1 MTRRTCQWLQRAA
14 LLGLGLATFAMPT
27 TAPADDLASLRP
39 HLTFHASFDEGTK
52 ADFAKGDPASY
63 IGEEIPPK
71 TSRPGLPAVVSHV
84 AAQGKWGGSLQF
96 KDVSPKVFFYRG
108 EGNVPYSP
116 QGFDLTVSYWLRL
129 TPEKDLKPGYV
140 DPLQITDKAWNN
152 AALFCDFNDK
162 GEPRLFRLGVMS
174 DLSFWN
180 PKNTDWEKI
189 PDSERPL
196 IVVAQHPFRNDQWT
210 HVAFT
215 LQGVNRSTPCT
226 STFYLN
232 GKAQGSRS
240 VQEKFSWN
248 PQQLSIMLG
257 IQYIGGMDELA
268 VFDKALT
275 AEEVVQLMKLDGG
288 VKSLRK

>member
-1 MTRRTCQWLQRAA
+1 MIRRVAWTTLLFAAVSMPTSARADEA
-14 LLGLGLATFAMPT
+14 TGLAKHLTFLATF
-27 TAPADDLASLRP
+27 
-39 HLTFHASFDEGTK
+39 DESTQ
-52 ADFAKGDPASY
+52 ADFAKGDAASY

-71 TSRPGLPAVVSHV
+71 NSQPGLPAHITHV
-84 AAQGKWGGSLQF
+84 AGQGKWGGSLQF

-108 EGNVPYSP
+108 KDNVPYSAE
-116 QGFDLTVSYWLRL
+116 GFDLTVSYWLRL

-152 AALFCDFNDK
+152 ASIFCDFNDK

-174 DLSFWN
+174 DLTFWN
-180 PKNTDWEKI
+180 PQNTDWEKI
-189 PDSERPL
+189 PDSDRPL
-196 IVVAQHPFRNDQWT
+196 IVVQQHPFRADEWT

-215 LQGVNRSTPCT
+215 LKGVNRSTPCV

-232 GKAQGSRS
+232 GKAQGSRT
-240 VQEKFSWN
+240 VREKFTWN
-248 PQQLSIMLG
+248 PEQVAIMLG
-257 IQYIGGMDELA
+257 IQYIGGMDELS

-275 AEEVVQLMKLDGG
+275 AEEIVGLMKLEGG